1 MSEPTLI
8 DLTTIPDTLLELGGP
23 LLLAVA
29 GLSVLFLYVAFVGVI
44 MWFAATVADAENAT
58 LGRSASAALFS
69 GILATIGGI
78 LGLML
83 PGGGREAGVILA
95 MIAAMIGIKMIFA
108 TGLRK
113 ALIIWILNLCAS
125 SVLFFAF
132 YAVFAVVQQI
142 ATQSSQTAG

>member
-44 MWFAATVADAENAT
+44 MWFAATVADAEKAT
-58 LGRSASAALFS
+58 LGRSVSAALFS

-142 ATQSSQTAG
+142 AAQSSQTAG